1 MPTHTAVDGLPMPG
15 ASRRFQYHSH
25 YCLPQRTNLILP
37 QGQSASETTQVS
49 LTSLSRTVTFQKP
62 RNLTLRFF
70 KKCYHPTPS
79 VHPWEHLHTP
89 VRRDRCGQCT
99 CRLMDK
105 QIHTYPPP
113 TQEHPSEALT
123 LATMWM
129 DPENR
134 MFSER
139 KHRRTHRM

>member
-1 MPTHTAVDGLPMPG
+1 MGTSAHP
-15 ASRRFQYHSH
+15 
-25 YCLPQRTNLILP
+25 CPQRQVWTVH
-37 QGQSASETTQVS
+37 VS
-49 LTSLSRTVTFQKP
+49 L
-62 RNLTLRFF
+62 
-70 KKCYHPTPS
+70 
-79 VHPWEHLHTP
+79 
-89 VRRDRCGQCT
+89 DGQADT
-99 CRLMDK
+99 H
-105 QIHTYPPP
+105 ISPP